1 MKNFFKTSVLAVF
14 ISFGS
19 ANAFAADSG
28 PTVSDAHE
36 LIGDLIGNG
45 LVKALNSDDR
55 DYLYINYK
63 GNGCNS
69 SMGWGLEG
77 IGTQIDW
84 SRITSVIK
92 EGRKEE
98 NKKLNVTIVGGLLS
112 TRPDGTQS
120 GEYTQ
125 ASFYFLDEASRRRVE
140 KAMTLL
146 MNSCAKKSKSKFD

>member
-1 MKNFFKTSVLAVF
+1 MNNLIKASIMAAL

-28 PTVSDAHE
+28 PTVRDAHE

-55 DYLYINYK
+55 EYVYINYK

-69 SMGWGLEG
+69 SMGWGLKG
-77 IGTQIDW
+77 NGTQIDW

-92 EGRKEE
+92 EEREEE

-112 TRPDGTQS
+112 TEPDGTQN
-120 GEYTQ
+120 GKYTQ
-125 ASFYFLDEASRRRVE
+125 ASFYFLDEASRRRTE
-140 KAMTLL
+140 KAMKLL